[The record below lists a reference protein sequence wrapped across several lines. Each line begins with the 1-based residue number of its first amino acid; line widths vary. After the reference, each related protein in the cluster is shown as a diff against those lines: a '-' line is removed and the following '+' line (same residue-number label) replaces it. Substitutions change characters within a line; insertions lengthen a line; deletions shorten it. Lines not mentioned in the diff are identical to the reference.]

1 MSGSEAAAAPPP
13 TAGAYPAQ
21 TSDTAA
27 KPVAT
32 EPAES
37 GKAPEVPAVASAYP
51 SELGAS
57 EVPKPVTQMKDM
69 PPIQGPIKVEYCP
82 TSGLLPEYLEFYPEF
97 KGLAGLSLEDKTKA
111 DKAAADAEAK
121 PKLLPGGKTKKEEV
135 KQVVIKKALRNKRK
149 TITVVAGLDSFGVK
163 LDKATKVFAKK
174 FSCGCSVAKG
184 IPGAKGDEIDIQGDF
199 GDEIVEVILANF
211 KEVPKDKITF
221 EK

>member
-1 MSGSEAAAAPPP
+1 M
-13 TAGAYPAQ
+13 PALRVQ
-21 TSDTAA
+21 I
-27 KPVAT
+27 V
-32 EPAES
+32 
-37 GKAPEVPAVASAYP
+37 
-51 SELGAS
+51 
-57 EVPKPVTQMKDM
+57 Q
-69 PPIQGPIKVEYCP
+69 
-82 TSGLLPEYLEFYPEF
+82 
-97 KGLAGLSLEDKTKA
+97 
-111 DKAAADAEAK
+111 
-121 PKLLPGGKTKKEEV
+121 V

-184 IPGAKGDEIDIQGDF
+184 VPGAKGDEIDIQGDF